1 MMLPRHWLVAVATVV
16 ALAIGVWLLL
26 QNTGRESATASATA
40 SATVQTAT
48 VLPEPRVLPE
58 FQLVDHNN
66 QPFTRESLKGRMSLL
81 FFGFTHCPDICPATL
96 QQLAMARDRV
106 AATMPGREFASLP
119 EIILISVDPARDT
132 PEILKRY
139 VEYFGEGIAA
149 ATGPPEDLLVLT
161 SALGIFFEP
170 MPTGDPAGADYTV
183 NHSTAVLVVDAD
195 ARWQAIFSAPH
206 SIDSFASDL
215 PLLMASR

>member
-1 MMLPRHWLVAVATVV
+1 MLPRHWLVAVASVA
-16 ALAIGVWLLL
+16 ALAAGAWLLM
-26 QNTGRESATASATA
+26 QNTGRKPATASATA

-48 VLPEPRVLPE
+48 VLPEPRALPE
-58 FQLVDHNN
+58 FRLVDHNN
-66 QPFTRESLKGRMSLL
+66 QPFTRDSLEGRMSLL

-106 AATMPGREFASLP
+106 AATMPGRERASLP

-132 PEILKRY
+132 PETLKRY
-139 VEYFGEGIAA
+139 VEYFGEGISA
-149 ATGPPEDLLVLT
+149 ATGDPEDLLVLT
-161 SALGIFFEP
+161 SALGIFFERV
-170 MPTGDPAGADYTV
+170 PTGDPASADYTV

-195 ARWQAIFSAPH
+195 ARLQAIFGAPH
-206 SIDSFASDL
+206 SIESFASDL